1 MWRGY
6 RELGGNGTGETLYK
20 KVLDLPNKTKG
31 GKIVMD
37 LSFITE
43 NFVPVIVVAC
53 LIVGYVIK
61 VTPLFNKVAN
71 AYIPLI
77 VAALGAILGGV
88 MNGIDGESIVYGA
101 VSGLAS
107 TGLHQMFSKL
117 LNLGGNE

>member
-1 MWRGY
+1 
-6 RELGGNGTGETLYK
+6 
-20 KVLDLPNKTKG
+20 
-31 GKIVMD
+31 MD

-77 VAALGAILGGV
+77 VAALGAI
-88 MNGIDGESIVYGA
+88 
-101 VSGLAS
+101 
-107 TGLHQMFSKL
+107 
-117 LNLGGNE
+117 